1 MIAPWDLQGKVAL
14 VTGGNGGIGLGMAEG
29 LSAAGAT
36 VVIAARNA
44 DKSAAAV
51 ASIIASGGKASA
63 IVVDVTDEADCQAM
77 VAATLKT
84 HGRLDILINNA
95 GINIRKRPEEYT
107 LAEWQQIL
115 QTNLTSAFICS
126 QAAYPEM
133 KRAAQGKI
141 INIGSMMS
149 IFGTAFTT
157 PYAASKGG
165 IVQMTRALASAWA
178 ADNIQV
184 NAVLPGWV
192 DTELTQTARK
202 DIAGLHERVL
212 ARTPAGRWG
221 EAHDFAGIAVFLAS
235 GASDFITGTAI
246 PVDGGYSVQG

>member
-1 MIAPWDLQGKVAL
+1 MSFPWSLQGKVAI
-14 VTGGNGGIGLGMAEG
+14 VTGGNGGIGLGMAQG
-29 LSAAGAT
+29 LAAAGAT

-51 ASIIASGGKASA
+51 ATLVASGGVASA
-63 IVVDVTDEADCQAM
+63 IEVDVTDEAACQAM
-77 VAATLKT
+77 VASAVGT

-95 GINIRKRPEEYT
+95 GINIRKPPQNYT
-107 LAEWQQIL
+107 LAEWHQIL
-115 QTNLTSAFICS
+115 QTNLTSAFLCS
-126 QAAYPEM
+126 QAAYPAM
-133 KRAAQGKI
+133 KRASGGKI

-149 IFGTAFTT
+149 IFGASFTT

-165 IVQMTRALASAWA
+165 IVQMTRALACAWA

-184 NAVLPGWV
+184 NAILPGWV
-192 DTELTQTARK
+192 DTDLTQTARR
-202 DIAGLHERVL
+202 DVAGLHERVL

-221 EAHDFAGIAVFLAS
+221 EANDFAGIAVFLAS
-235 GASDFITGTAI
+235 GASDFVTGTAI